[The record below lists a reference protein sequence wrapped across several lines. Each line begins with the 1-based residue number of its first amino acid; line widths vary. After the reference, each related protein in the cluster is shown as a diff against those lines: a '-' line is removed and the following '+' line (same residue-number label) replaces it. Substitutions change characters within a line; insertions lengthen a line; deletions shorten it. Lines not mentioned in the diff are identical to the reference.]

1 MYSGGA
7 APFDQPRK
15 GRVQVKPFFM
25 GLNMTRK
32 IEKNVFSFLDKASK
46 LYGNMQEDRF
56 SQEMYNN
63 FHDIG
68 LQSPIEDMFW
78 VAAKLICEAHY
89 NDVNPD
95 FIENLDKS
103 ITEQTGIYIW
113 PQYKVGKYKVDFL
126 VYQNGI
132 GPEDILSPVIVEL
145 DGHQFHDKDKH
156 QRSYEKARDRY
167 FVKQGYKVVHYTG
180 SDVVKDPFKVAHEV
194 LSMVGC
200 YVGSGVDEYDAKNPL
215 SLVV

>member
-1 MYSGGA
+1 MS
-7 APFDQPRK
+7 
-15 GRVQVKPFFM
+15 
-25 GLNMTRK
+25 RK
-32 IEKNVFSFLDKASK
+32 IENNVFSFLETASNH
-46 LYGNMQEDRF
+46 YGNMMAERF

-63 FHDIG
+63 FHDMRLG
-68 LQSPIEDMFW
+68 SPIEDMFW
-78 VAAKLICEAHY
+78 TAAKAICEAQY
-89 NDVNPD
+89 NTINPD
-95 FIENLDKS
+95 FIENLDGSK
-103 ITEQTGIYIW
+103 TEQCGIYIF
-113 PQYKVGKYKVDFL
+113 PQYIIGKYKVDFL
-126 VYQNGI
+126 VYQKGI

-200 YVGSGVDEYDAKNPL
+200 YVGSGITEYDVKNPL
-215 SLVV
+215 SLAV